1 MNCIPLS
8 AAELALQARLLQLP
22 VALSMDLRLS
32 AHEHVLR
39 RDVANG
45 TVQGDVVVML
55 RRLSIGAEPKLAT
68 SIDQRRSP
76 LRQTITH
83 LTEGTTT
90 GSGKRRSRRAGKG
103 K

>member
-22 VALSMDLRLS
+22 VALIMDLRLS

-45 TVQGDVVVML
+45 AVQGDVVVM
-55 RRLSIGAEPKLAT
+55 ST
-68 SIDQRRSP
+68 
-76 LRQTITH
+76 
-83 LTEGTTT
+83 
-90 GSGKRRSRRAGKG
+90 
-103 K
+103 

>member
-1 MNCIPLS
+1 MNGIPLS

-45 TVQGDVVVML
+45 TVQADVVVML
-55 RRLSIGAEPKLAT
+55 DLTMNQA
-68 SIDQRRSP
+68 
-76 LRQTITH
+76 LRIV
-83 LTEGTTT
+83 
-90 GSGKRRSRRAGKG
+90 
-103 K
+103 

>member
-22 VALSMDLRLS
+22 VALRMDLRLS

-45 TVQGDVVVML
+45 TVQADVAVML
-55 RRLSIGAEPKLAT
+55 GLTINQA
-68 SIDQRRSP
+68 
-76 LRQTITH
+76 LRIVERERC
-83 LTEGTTT
+83 L
-90 GSGKRRSRRAGKG
+90 RPDAFAL
-103 K
+103 